1 MATTMVESI
10 PLDVAKQTVEAAEER
25 ADELDVPVVITVT
38 NAEGNLIALH
48 RMDDAKLVS
57 VNISKNKAYTAA
69 AVRKPTH
76 DLKEASEP
84 GGDVYGLFST
94 DENRVIVFGG
104 GFPLERDADVVG
116 GIGVSG
122 GAVEEDMEI
131 AQAGIGRFEDEMA
144 DEQ

>member
-1 MATTMVESI
+1 MVESI
-10 PLDVAKQTVEAAEER
+10 PLDVAKQTVEAAENH
-25 ADELDVPVVITVT
+25 ADELGVPVVVSVT
-38 NAEGNLIALH
+38 NAEGNLLVLH

-76 DLKEASEP
+76 DLKEAAEP
-84 GGDVYGLFST
+84 GGDVYGLHST

-104 GFPLERDADVVG
+104 GFPLERDGDVVG

-131 AQAGIGRFEDEMA
+131 AQAGIDRFESEL
-144 DEQ
+144 EPER